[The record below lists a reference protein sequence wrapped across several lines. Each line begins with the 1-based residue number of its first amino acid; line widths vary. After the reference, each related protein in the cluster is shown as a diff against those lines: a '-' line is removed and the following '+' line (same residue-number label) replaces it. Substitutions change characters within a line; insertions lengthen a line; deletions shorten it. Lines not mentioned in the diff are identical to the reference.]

1 MLLLLQSAF
10 LTTDQLKNGIQVQ
23 QVLDVSIN
31 HLSDQG
37 QLLFTSIG
45 AIGQLALAPDGDP
58 NRHRHPPYNSLL
70 RQDRTPSYFIMRC
83 ANAYHETLEDQG
95 HQNGVQPTQCEC
107 YKTATKEMKWLLS
120 TFTGLHR

>member
-37 QLLFTSIG
+37 QIKVYSLIKVNCCSP
-45 AIGQLALAPDGDP
+45 ALVP
-58 NRHRHPPYNSLL
+58 
-70 RQDRTPSYFIMRC
+70 
-83 ANAYHETLEDQG
+83 
-95 HQNGVQPTQCEC
+95 
-107 YKTATKEMKWLLS
+107 
-120 TFTGLHR
+120 